1 MNVLSFS
8 SGVRKTL
15 LISEAIGQ
23 NLRRVVVRFVQRH
36 AFVIVS
42 QDNRAT
48 YADFWQQI
56 KDVARS
62 LVARGIEKGNCFK
75 VRILN
80 QADEVV
86 FRSVMACIA
95 PQHLTNK
102 LGIEISR
109 SIYISK

>member
-8 SGVRKTL
+8 SRVSKTL

-23 NLRRVVVRFVQRH
+23 NLRRVVVSFAQRH

-62 LVARGIEKGNCFK
+62 TVALCIDKGNYFK
-75 VRILN
+75 VNFLN
-80 QADEVV
+80 QVHEVR
-86 FRSVMACIA
+86 FRLVMACIA